1 MFKQI
6 TSQLKKIQKMRVG
19 VRSVWLFR
27 FIVFLILTPYA
38 VAFGVWGWALITHD
52 QDPWILKMID
62 YCLLIPEK
70 LSAPAVATAALNFVP
85 RVDDSDG
92 DGKADVD
99 EVRKDD
105 KNGTVN
111 RLDSI
116 KRDGPGGPG

>member
-6 TSQLKKIQKMRVG
+6 TDQMKKLQKLRFG

-38 VAFGVWGWALITHD
+38 VAFGVWGWTLITHN
-52 QDPWILKMID
+52 QDPWMLKMID

-85 RVDDSDG
+85 RVDDADG

-99 EVRKDD
+99 EKGKDD
-105 KNGTVN
+105 KNGSIN
-111 RLDSI
+111 RFESI
-116 KRDGPGGPG
+116 KRDGTGGPN

>member
-1 MFKQI
+1 
-6 TSQLKKIQKMRVG
+6 
-19 VRSVWLFR
+19 
-27 FIVFLILTPYA
+27 
-38 VAFGVWGWALITHD
+38 
-52 QDPWILKMID
+52 MID

>member
-6 TSQLKKIQKMRVG
+6 TSQLKKIQKMRFG